1 MKWKRSKK
9 AQQEAK
15 AKAAEERKAKQNRIN
30 NVDSGNDANQ
40 LNNNSSP
47 HHILSKIDASRQNET
62 DDEHDD
68 DDDMDDNDDVPI
80 SSDQEDEDID
90 VGISESSPHLSALVS
105 KAAGFTL
112 PPCSAPLP
120 LAPQPLQLVGPNSS
134 LPPNALGPIPP
145 PPSLLLR
152 GTAPNYGLSSNTPL
166 SDTMDPH
173 HTTLSSLLTPA
184 HLARL
189 SNSNRLYRPF
199 VA

>member
-15 AKAAEERKAKQNRIN
+15 AKAAEDRKAKQNRASN
-30 NVDSGNDANQ
+30 PDCGNDNNRI
-40 LNNNSSP
+40 NNNSSP
-47 HHILSKIDASRQNET
+47 RSILSKMDSQRQNET
-62 DDEHDD
+62 DDEVDE
-68 DDDMDDNDDVPI
+68 DDMDDNDDMPI
-80 SSDQEDEDID
+80 GSDEDEEDID
-90 VGISESSPHLSALVS
+90 VGISETNPHLSALVS
-105 KAAGFTL
+105 KAARLTM

-120 LAPQPLQLVGPNSS
+120 LTPQPLQLVGPNPS
-134 LPPNALGPIPP
+134 LPPNAMGHLPP

-152 GTAPNYGLSSNTPL
+152 GAAPNYGISPNTSL
-166 SDTMDPH
+166 AETVDPH

-189 SNSNRLYRPF
+189 SSSNRLYRPF

>member
-15 AKAAEERKAKQNRIN
+15 AKAAEERKAKQNRAN
-30 NVDSGNDANQ
+30 NTDSGGECNQ
-40 LNNNSSP
+40 RNNNSSP
-47 HHILSKIDASRQNET
+47 HSMLSKMKEQRQIET

-68 DDDMDDNDDVPI
+68 DDMDDDDDIPI
-80 SSDQEDEDID
+80 NSDQEDEDID
-90 VGISESSPHLSALVS
+90 VGMSEPSPHLSALVS
-105 KAAGFTL
+105 KAAGL
-112 PPCSAPLP
+112 NMPPGSAPLP
-120 LAPQPLQLVGPNSS
+120 LTPQPLQLVGPNSAIPTS
-134 LPPNALGPIPP
+134 ALGHIPP

-152 GTAPNYGLSSNTPL
+152 GTTPNYGMNTPL
-166 SDTMDPH
+166 SDSADPH

-189 SNSNRLYRPF
+189 SSSNRLYRPF